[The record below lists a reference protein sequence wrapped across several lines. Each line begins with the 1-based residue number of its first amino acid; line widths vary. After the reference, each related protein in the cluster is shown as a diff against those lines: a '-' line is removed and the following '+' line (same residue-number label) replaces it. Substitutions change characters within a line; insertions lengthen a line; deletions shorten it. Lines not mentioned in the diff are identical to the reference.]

1 MAHTENG
8 IITAEEAREI
18 ADLYLTEGLPED
30 ELKERYRIGL
40 KEIEQAAEAGA
51 YGVALTVPSSLMT
64 EWTELITAQGF
75 RQFQNST
82 TPEGGRVVTDRSEDQ
97 TLEAVEVNW
106 STFEFTQTATTLQ
119 RPNYIELLVRVE
131 GYPFARNLYYTL
143 TGTLTSTDFLNNL
156 SQGEIAFDPI
166 TGVGGILIEV
176 DPGGSRVGKTV
187 QALVYYDSARETLLH
202 AFNEITVIV

>member
-18 ADLYLTEGLPED
+18 ATAYLTEGITE
-30 ELKERYRIGL
+30 EQLKERYRIGL
-40 KEIEQAAEAGA
+40 KEIQYAAERGS
-51 YGVALTVPSSLMT
+51 YGVALLVPQSLMS
-64 EWTELITAQGF
+64 EWTALITDQGF

-82 TPEGGRVVTDRSEDQ
+82 TPTGERVVTDQSEDQ
-97 TLEAVEVNW
+97 TLESVEVNW

-119 RPNYIELLVRVE
+119 RPNYIELLVTVA
-131 GYPFARNLYYTL
+131 GYPTSRNLYYTL
-143 TGTLTSTDFLNNL
+143 TGTLTATDFLNNL
-156 SQGEIAFDPI
+156 SEGEIAFDPL

-187 QALVYYDSARETLLH
+187 QALVYYDSGRETLLH